1 MSLRMLPW
9 AVLMMLVTAGCQA
22 GGVRVPINSEQ
33 ARQLKLQPNGGIA
46 ADSEGLVYLTTAANL
61 TRYDP
66 RTHQVTDLL
75 LADESGLRDVALT
88 ADGVVLVLQSDEL
101 SAYVSGYLLKV
112 VSLPTQAQALSCDRG
127 FAYVQAR
134 AADGSTRLLRYD
146 LQQHTLETLAVL
158 DDPLSAICAVRGG
171 CLIAC
176 GGKVFKVTDPKA
188 ASAGGGG
195 GGRESAVVLLFAIRG
210 PITALAA
217 DADHKIVYCADKDMT
232 YAWVEGKVVPLFP
245 CGGRLAWSRDVLT
258 ICRPESG
265 QVVQV
270 GGAAGEVER
279 VRAALAK
286 AGQKP

>member
-1 MSLRMLPW
+1 MSLRMVPL

-22 GGVRVPINSEQ
+22 GGVRVPISPEQ

-46 ADSEGLVYLTTAANL
+46 VDSEGLVYLTTAANL

-75 LADESGLRDVALT
+75 LAGEAGLRDVALT
-88 ADGVVLVLQSDEL
+88 GDGVVLVLQSDEL
-101 SAYVSGYLLKV
+101 SAYVSGYLLKLA
-112 VSLPTQAQALSCDRG
+112 SLPTQAQALSCDRG
-127 FAYVQAR
+127 YAYVQAR
-134 AADGSTRLLRYD
+134 DGAGTTRLLRYD
-146 LQQHTLETLAVL
+146 LKQHTLETLAVL
-158 DDPLSAICAVRGG
+158 EDPLSAICAVRGG
-171 CLIAC
+171 CLVAC

-188 ASAGGGG
+188 AGA
-195 GGRESAVVLLFAIRG
+195 GGRESAVVLLFAISG

-232 YAWVEGKVVPLFP
+232 YAWVEGQIVPLFP
-245 CGGRLAWSRDVLT
+245 CGGRLAWRGDVLT
-258 ICRPESG
+258 ICQPGSG

-279 VRAALAK
+279 VCKALAK